1 MTVSWVEVDRLCRS
15 ALRHALVKSQRNM
28 RHFLLITTAVG
39 ACAVG
44 AVVFAVGTQGPTPG
58 QAVARAAPAVAS
70 LGFDPAML
78 GPPKVS
84 GSTVWG
90 TRSFYWDIVGRAGEV
105 NRLTYLV
112 ADERLC
118 WSSNKSSTF
127 VDHGCV
133 VVKESA

>member
-1 MTVSWVEVDRLCRS
+1 
-15 ALRHALVKSQRNM
+15 M
-28 RHFLLITTAVG
+28 RHFLFITAAVG

-44 AVVFAVGTQGPTPG
+44 AVVFSVGTQGPTPG
-58 QAVARAAPAVAS
+58 QAVARALPAIAS
-70 LGFDPAML
+70 LGFDPAKL

-90 TRSFYWDIVGRAGEV
+90 TRSFRWEIVGRAGEV

-118 WSSNKSSTF
+118 WSSNKSSTL